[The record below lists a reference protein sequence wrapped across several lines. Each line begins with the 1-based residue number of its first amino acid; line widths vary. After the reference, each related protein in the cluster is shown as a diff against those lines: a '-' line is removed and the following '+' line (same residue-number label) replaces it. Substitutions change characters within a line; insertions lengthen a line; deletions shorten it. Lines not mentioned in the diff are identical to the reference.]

1 MLYHVK
7 APEYTRFLI
16 ISKWLRN
23 ITAEHNRK
31 TCLCSKN
38 ALYECKWCRL
48 DYYCSIECFNEYKD
62 GHTQEDC

>member
-38 ALYECKWCRL
+38 ALYECK
-48 DYYCSIECFNEYKD
+48 
-62 GHTQEDC
+62 